1 MSSYDDMRTIGIDV
15 DCPGGWTPPIV
26 LSGGD
31 VGGRRLHVELRSSG
45 EPVDGD
51 GLACRLEFD
60 PGSGPGGY
68 VTMEPAEG
76 DGTAAWEVDVPRAA
90 LASGSCRLCVAVY
103 EGASCMCT
111 RAIEAVVERPMIDAG
126 HPEAQDALAEFR
138 EAVADLDHI
147 GDDAAKA
154 EAARKEAESA
164 RADAERARAGA
175 EGARAAAEGERSAAE
190 AARREAEDARAAA
203 EAGRAAAEAA
213 RASAEAG
220 RASAEGAR
228 AEAEAERERRQAKN
242 DADQAANNAAAQGLQ
257 VVKLSD
263 GEYDPSTLAPTVEGQ
278 VGRLYFVPIPSDAMS
293 ALMSVLGQK
302 GEPGDSYLEWMWI
315 DGAWERV
322 GMSNA
327 TLVSLTTDE
336 IDRIVAGEQVTSEGV
351 LDGTGA
357 SYLVKSART
366 AIDAELSDKATK
378 SELKA
383 VQDSLSQS
391 LLASIAAGSS
401 RRITD
406 LKSIDTRNP
415 GGGANAPGVAA
426 VEDASA
432 LVNSPVK
439 SGAFYAYRLVM
450 PIESQGAGRWHFL
463 VLLLEF
469 WPLAGRVW
477 AAA

>member
-1 MSSYDDMRTIGIDV
+1 MAHFVFYSGTDKVETSEGFELMILPSVVPSSEDVENYDDMLTKLYEKWAKYEEQARRNEE
-15 DCPGGWTPPIV
+15 
-26 LSGGD
+26 
-31 VGGRRLHVELRSSG
+31 GRIASENSR
-45 EPVDGD
+45 
-51 GLACRLEFD
+51 
-60 PGSGPGGY
+60 GS
-68 VTMEPAEG
+68 
-76 DGTAAWEVDVPRAA
+76 
-90 LASGSCRLCVAVY
+90 
-103 EGASCMCT
+103 
-111 RAIEAVVERPMIDAG
+111 
-126 HPEAQDALAEFR
+126 
-138 EAVADLDHI
+138 
-147 GDDAAKA
+147 A
-154 EAARKEAESA
+154 EAARVEAENDRLS
-164 RADAERARAGA
+164 
-175 EGARAAAEGERSAAE
+175 SE
-190 AARREAEDARAAA
+190 AVRKK
-203 EAGRAAAEAA
+203 AEAA
-213 RASAEAG
+213 RASAENERAAAEAG
-220 RASAEGAR
+220 RKGAEAKRVEAEGAR
-228 AEAEAERERRQAKN
+228 GAAEEAREGTEAGRSEAETARTEAEAARELRQAKN

-263 GEYDPSTLAPTVEGQ
+263 GEYDPSTLAPTVDGQ
-278 VGRLYFVPIPSDAMS
+278 VGRLYFVPIPSDAMG

-302 GEPGDSYLEWMWI
+302 GEPGNSYLEWMWI

-383 VQDSLSQS
+383 VQDSLSRS

-477 AAA
+477 AAAWNCDRGNWQQEWTAVARG